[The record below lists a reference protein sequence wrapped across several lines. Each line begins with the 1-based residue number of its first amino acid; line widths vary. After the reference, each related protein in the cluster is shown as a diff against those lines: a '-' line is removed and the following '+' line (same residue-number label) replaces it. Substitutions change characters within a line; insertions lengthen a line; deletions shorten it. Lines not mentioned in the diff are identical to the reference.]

1 MATHYT
7 AGKVKVK
14 ARKPPQGHGAG
25 HTLTYKAHRAA
36 QHAAQAV
43 APAQPDVLD
52 QPITPGSSI
61 TRRQAQRMAKNAT
74 GVRYGQQETGLNQ
87 QLSQNQQ
94 LGRDQSGWYQQYLD
108 ALKGYQTDTAQR
120 ATDTNTAVKALSDSF
135 RALDQGNL
143 TAQQQSMNADAANRG
158 ASVDPRLSQ
167 DASNASLVRQALQGS
182 LGALIAQHGLTA
194 SNQASNL
201 ANVVGPTQ
209 RLQAQA
215 QNMRQQGALQ
225 EQKTSLKGQEG
236 NFAQQFLDS
245 LRQDE
250 AKNILAASIASG
262 KDLTSQERI
271 TETTRHN
278 KAQEHNTAAS
288 RRAAAKAKG
297 QTVNAYGYTAKEW
310 AAFTPEQRQ
319 QKMAQVKKEQR
330 APHQGK
336 NAPKPT
342 TGPGSITQGQENTL
356 VKPITNATSWVR
368 RLKAQGKNQA
378 QIRQV
383 LLSGLSA
390 KGSNGV
396 ALNIPKFDTYA
407 VNAAMDLGFLG
418 GLSAANVKALHK
430 MGIHVNGRGW
440 KLLGNRAQQLDNTVK
455 TGLDNLT
462 N

>member
-1 MATHYT
+1 MRRTAATT
-7 AGKVKVK
+7 NAAVL
-14 ARKPPQGHGAG
+14 AQG
-25 HTLTYKAHRAA
+25 
-36 QHAAQAV
+36 
-43 APAQPDVLD
+43 
-52 QPITPGSSI
+52 
-61 TRRQAQRMAKNAT
+61 N
-74 GVRYGQQETGLNQ
+74 
-87 QLSQNQQ
+87 
-94 LGRDQSGWYQQYLD
+94 
-108 ALKGYQTDTAQR
+108 
-120 ATDTNTAVKALSDSF
+120 SF

-143 TAQQQSMNADAANRG
+143 TAQQQQMNADAANRG

-215 QNMRQQGALQ
+215 QNMRQQGALA

-262 KDLTSQERI
+262 KDLTRRSGSPRRRA
-271 TETTRHN
+271 TTRP
-278 KAQEHNTAAS
+278 QEHNTAAS

-330 APHQGK
+330 APNQGK

-342 TGPGSITQGQENTL
+342 SGPGSITQGQENTL
-356 VKPITNATSWVR
+356 VKPITNAASWVR

-418 GLSAANVKALHK
+418 GCPQRTSRRCTS
-430 MGIHVNGRGW
+430 MGIHVNGRA
-440 KLLGNRAQQLDNTVK
+440 GNCWATAPADRQHRQDRPGQHRELMPPAATRSA
-455 TGLDNLT
+455 
-462 N
+462 

>member
-1 MATHYT
+1 MRYI

-14 ARKPPQGHGAG
+14 ARKPPHGTGAG

-36 QHAAQAV
+36 HQAAQATTS
-43 APAQPDVLD
+43 QPDPLD

-74 GVRYGQQETGLNQ
+74 GVRYGQQETGIGQ
-87 QLSQNQQ
+87 QIAQAQQ
-94 LGRDQSGWYQQYLD
+94 LGHDQSGWYQAYLD
-108 ALKGYQTDTAQR
+108 ALKGYQTDTANR
-120 ATDTNTAVKALSDSF
+120 ATETNTAVKALSDSF
-135 RALDQGNL
+135 RGLDQGNL
-143 TAQQQSMNADAANRG
+143 TAQQQQMNADAANRG
-158 ASVDPRLSQ
+158 ATVDPRLSQ

-194 SNQASNL
+194 SNQASDL
-201 ANVVGPTQ
+201 ANVIGPTQ

-262 KDLTSQERI
+262 KDLTAQQRI

-278 KAQEHNTAAS
+278 KASEHNTAAS
-288 RRAAAKAKG
+288 RKAAAKAKG
-297 QTVNAYGYTAKEW
+297 QTVNQYGYTAKEW

-330 APHQGK
+330 APHQPK
-336 NAPKPT
+336 NAPNPT
-342 TGPGSITQGQENTL
+342 SGPGSLTPVKEAAIVSQIQQVVSIIKSSKRPDHELRMYFANGQN
-356 VKPITNATSWVR
+356 P
-368 RLKAQGKNQA
+368 LKKVVDPRIINIAFD
-378 QIRQV
+378 
-383 LLSGLSA
+383 
-390 KGSNGV
+390 V
-396 ALNIPKFDTYA
+396 ARK
-407 VNAAMDLGFLG
+407 G
-418 GLSAANVKALHK
+418 GLSAPNVKAAHDL
-430 MGIHVNGRGW
+430 GIHVGGHFKRLA
-440 KLLGNRAQQLDNTVK
+440 KQPKAQVQQGIFTTGPFGG
-455 TGLDNLT
+455 TGLG
-462 N
+462 